1 MDEQKTEQPKVETKP
16 GSSVTKKMS
25 PENRRIL
32 MGVLAYVLFLIPL
45 LTGDAKKDDFV
56 KYHTKQGF
64 ALFIVS
70 LALSIVSRILFP
82 YAYIYPIISLIDL
95 VTLVLF
101 VIGIV
106 NVANNKKEPLPI
118 IGFIGDWLKI

>member
-1 MDEQKTEQPKVETKP
+1 MDEQKKEEPKVETKQA
-16 GSSVTKKMS
+16 GSAPAKMS
-25 PENRRIL
+25 PENRRML
-32 MGVLAYVLFLIPL
+32 MGILAYVLFLIPL
-45 LTGDAKKDDFV
+45 LAGDAKKDDFV

-70 LALSIVSRILFP
+70 LALSIVSRILFT
-82 YAYIYPIISLIDL
+82 YVYIYPIISLVDL
-95 VTLVLF
+95 ALLVLF

-118 IGFIGDWLKI
+118 IGSFGDWLKI